1 MIIYMMSLK
10 LSPQFK
16 YLINISFTRILLI
29 SSVGLACEKKKLK
42 PNPPLPL
49 PPKKNCG
56 LLLKYRLSQ
65 ARSQTLSPLLLLS
78 LMIERP
84 GLRLVM

>member
-42 PNPPLPL
+42 PNPPLP
-49 PPKKNCG
+49 PQKNCG

>member
-29 SSVGLACEKKKLK
+29 SSVGLACEKKKAKTK
-42 PNPPLPL
+42 PSPP
-49 PPKKNCG
+49 PPQKNCG